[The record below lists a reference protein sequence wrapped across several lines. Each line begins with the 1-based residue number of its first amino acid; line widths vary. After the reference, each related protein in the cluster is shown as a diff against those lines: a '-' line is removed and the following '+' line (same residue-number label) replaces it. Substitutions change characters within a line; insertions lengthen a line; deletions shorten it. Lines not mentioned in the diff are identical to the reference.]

1 MSVLLF
7 LHESR
12 PQAQSGP
19 RQPWACTERR
29 APCPSARRLLQWP
42 RRRPGARWPQ
52 SCLPTPR
59 QPWLPGGCPWHP
71 PGQQIEK
78 LSSPPL
84 LRLSTRL
91 GPGVLESGKVFHCQ
105 GLVSAGPWLAR
116 CRQAVDGVPALTPGQ
131 PDCCL
136 SVPCGHCLL
145 RTRSR
150 PLTRACVCVCPGELM
165 HPPSLR
171 SRLRQAQRGWQNKQD
186 SGSQHGLQTPAS
198 RKALPPEPAPTT
210 ERTTSAAPGHST
222 GSPLKGS
229 PQIRTLEDPTGSKP
243 KSACTL

>member
-116 CRQAVDGVPALTPGQ
+116 CRQAVDGVPALSPGQ

-150 PLTRACVCVCPGELM
+150 PLTRACVCVCPGEGAHLPSGGRAGEA
-165 HPPSLR
+165 HGGRQRRVPELRQGGGGGESAQWGVQPLRVPPSPLALTHL
-171 SRLRQAQRGWQNKQD
+171 SGVWVLRLRPWPR
-186 SGSQHGLQTPAS
+186 AS
-198 RKALPPEPAPTT
+198 
-210 ERTTSAAPGHST
+210 
-222 GSPLKGS
+222 
-229 PQIRTLEDPTGSKP
+229 
-243 KSACTL
+243 